1 MYYVC
6 HQNLQV
12 NTRKNPNIGIWGA
25 FAGSVPLISVGLE
38 VEGGDLFLV
47 PNLGV
52 VEEAALAVV
61 DALLAATANIEDLTH
76 KVRTSLS
83 LHHAGS

>member
-1 MYYVC
+1 M
-6 HQNLQV
+6 
-12 NTRKNPNIGIWGA
+12 
-25 FAGSVPLISVGLE
+25 GLE